1 MLTHWHLRTII
12 PTAAGIILLAVLCLL
27 LGPSTSVYG
36 QTGATADGAAERLE
50 DTPSRTIS
58 LDGGPADD
66 RAIENRLREIFA
78 NLDGLDQVSIGV
90 TAGVVKI
97 GGNVGSKDVRDRA
110 LDLAGK
116 VEGVVEVID
125 NTTSDRDLERRLAPT
140 VKRVTG
146 WARDLVG
153 DLPIFLIALLT
164 VGAFWI
170 VSRLVGGLRG
180 IYERLT
186 PNAFIAELVR
196 QIVQGAILLLGIVLA
211 LSVLDAS
218 GLVQTVLGAA
228 GLLGLALSFALRDT
242 VENYIA
248 SILLSL
254 RQPFEPN
261 DEVRIEGYEGRIIRL
276 TSRATVL
283 LTFDG
288 NHVRI
293 PNATVFKGVIV
304 NYTRK
309 PERRFDFTVGVDTGA
324 DLLAAQQLAIE
335 TLQRAVGVLDDP
347 PPASR
352 IEALGDSSVVLWV
365 AGWVDQRQF
374 DYRKVKSEAV
384 RLIKEAFD
392 EADIEMPEP
401 IYRLRVEGA
410 GTPVLSESATTPSAK
425 PGGPRRTLDA
435 TIDIARN
442 SELDEQIAEERAD
455 PAVPDLLDP
464 QAPRE

>member
-1 MLTHWHLRTII
+1 MKLVIPPLTHRYSFGLF
-12 PTAAGIILLAVLCLL
+12 LLFVVGTLVLT
-27 LGPSTSVYG
+27 PVVPVFG
-36 QTGATADGAAERLE
+36 QT
-50 DTPSRTIS
+50 DTI
-58 LDGGPADD
+58 GNGADD
-66 RAIENRLREIFA
+66 RTDDAPRGTIALDITPEDDQAIENRLREIFA
-78 NLDGLDQVSIGV
+78 NLDGLDQVSIDV

-97 GGNVGSKDVRDRA
+97 GGDVGSKDTRDQA

-146 WARDLVG
+146 WTTDFVG

-164 VGAFWI
+164 IGIFWLISRFVGSLGW
-170 VSRLVGGLRG
+170 V
-180 IYERLT
+180 YDRLT
-186 PNAFIAELVR
+186 PNAFIAKLVR
-196 QIVQGAILLLGIVLA
+196 QIVQGAILVLGIVLA

-254 RQPFEPN
+254 RQPFQPN
-261 DEVRIEGYEGRIIRL
+261 DEVLIEGHEGRIIRL
-276 TSRATVL
+276 TSRATVI

-309 PERRFDFTVGVDTGA
+309 PQRRFDFTVGVDTGA
-324 DLLAAQQLAIE
+324 DLLDAQQLAVE
-335 TLQRAVGVLDDP
+335 TLRAANGVLDDP
-347 PPASR
+347 PPASQ
-352 IEALGDSSVVLWV
+352 IQALGDSSVVMWI
-365 AGWVDQRQF
+365 AGWVDQREF
-374 DYRKVKSEAV
+374 DYRKVKSQAL
-384 RLIKEAFD
+384 RLVKEAFD
-392 EADIEMPEP
+392 QADIEMPEP
-401 IYRLRVEGA
+401 IYRLRIEGGGVLGLPE
-410 GTPVLSESATTPSAK
+410 GTEKPSGKRGITPRPV
-425 PGGPRRTLDA
+425 DA
-435 TIDIARN
+435 TIDIARDA
-442 SELDEQIAEERAD
+442 ELDEQIAEERAD
-455 PAVPDLLDP
+455 PALPDLLDP
-464 QAPRE
+464 RAPQE

>member
-1 MLTHWHLRTII
+1 M
-12 PTAAGIILLAVLCLL
+12 VVS
-27 LGPSTSVYG
+27 GPSFPVYSQTETTGTATSG
-36 QTGATADGAAERLE
+36 
-50 DTPSRTIS
+50 DTPSGTIALEIS
-58 LDGGPADD
+58 PAED
-66 RAIENRLREIFA
+66 RAIEDRLREIFA
-78 NLDGLDQVSIGV
+78 NLDGLDQVSIDV

-97 GGNVGSKDVRDRA
+97 SGNVGSKDVRDQA
-110 LDLAGK
+110 LKLAGK

-125 NTTSDRDLERRLAPT
+125 NTSSDRDLERRLAPT
-140 VKRVTG
+140 FKRITG
-146 WARDLVG
+146 WTRDLVG
-153 DLPIFLIALLT
+153 DFPIFLIALLT
-164 VGAFWI
+164 LGAFWL
-170 VSRLVGGLRG
+170 VSRLAGGFGGL
-180 IYERLT
+180 YERLT
-186 PNAFIAELVR
+186 PNAFIAKLLR
-196 QIVQGAILLLGIVLA
+196 QIVQGAILVLGIVLA

-254 RQPFEPN
+254 RQPFQPN
-261 DEVRIEGYEGRIIRL
+261 DEVLIEGFEGRVIRL

-309 PERRFDFTVGVDTGA
+309 PARRFDFAVGVDTGA
-324 DLLAAQQLAIE
+324 DLLAAQQLAVE
-335 TLQRAVGVLDDP
+335 TLQQADGVLDDP
-347 PPASR
+347 PPASQ
-352 IEALGDSSVVLWV
+352 IQALGDSSVLLWV

-374 DYRKVKSEAV
+374 DFRKVRSQAL

-392 EADIEMPEP
+392 QADIEMPEP
-401 IYRLRVEGA
+401 IYRLRIDGG
-410 GTPVLSESATTPSAK
+410 GTLNLPAPSGGPSAK
-425 PGGPRRTLDA
+425 PSGPKRSLDA
-435 TIDIARN
+435 SIDIARD

-455 PAVPDLLDP
+455 PALPDLLDP
-464 QAPRE
+464 HAPRE